1 MACVEADGEKMGG
14 KERTPGKEQRYGNQV
29 VAMQMDR
36 VLQLAYPDP
45 PLTRDTGSSPM
56 ELQPLV

>member
-1 MACVEADGEKMGG
+1 MRERKDGEEKRGLLG
-14 KERTPGKEQRYGNQV
+14 KNRGYGNQ

-45 PLTRDTGSSPM
+45 PLTRDWVLLPWNFW
-56 ELQPLV
+56 PLV